1 MNINEALIKV
11 QSELHAP
18 KSQFNP
24 FGKYNYR
31 SCEDILTAV
40 KPLLAEVGATITI
53 TDEIV
58 CVESKPYDRI
68 YVKATARFTTSLD
81 DSIAVHGFARES
93 LDKKGMDDSQIT
105 GATSSYARKYAL
117 NGLLLIDDTK
127 DADGTNKHGKEHDDV
142 NMGNATKVATT
153 TPKTPSRGTQTPS
166 GSDADTWT
174 CPFGRS
180 KGRTLLQMA
189 EKDPADVASLH
200 AWLVD
205 KYDPSHKFASSNKK
219 TIDMIQDWIDAHPEY
234 FPKPDDGNQE
244 EDLFAKDEEEEEEKI
259 EF

>member
-1 MNINEALIKV
+1 MNINEALIHV
-11 QSELHAP
+11 QSNLECP
-18 KSQFNP
+18 KSQFNA
-24 FGKYNYR
+24 FGKYSYR

-40 KPLLAEVGATITI
+40 KPLLSEVGAYII
-53 TDEIV
+53 ISDDVV
-58 CVESKPYDRI
+58 CIESKPYDRI
-68 YVKATARFTTSLD
+68 YVKATAMFHFEGETIT
-81 DSIAVHGFARES
+81 VHGFARES

-234 FPKPDDGNQE
+234 FPAPDDGNQE
-244 EDLFAKDEEEEEEKI
+244 EDLFTKAEETDPDPPH
-259 EF
+259 